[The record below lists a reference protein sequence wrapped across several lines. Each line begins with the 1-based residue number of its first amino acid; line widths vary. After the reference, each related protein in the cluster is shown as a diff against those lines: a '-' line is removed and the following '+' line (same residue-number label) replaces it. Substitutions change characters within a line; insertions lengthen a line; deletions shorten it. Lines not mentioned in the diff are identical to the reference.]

1 MKYMI
6 YYLITINIITFII
19 FGIDKLKAIKK
30 KNRIKNITLFTLSIL
45 GGSIGSLLGMYLF
58 RHKTKT
64 WYYVYGIPSILILQI
79 IVFYKLRNI

>member
-1 MKYMI
+1 MNSFI
-6 YYLITINIITFII
+6 YYFII
-19 FGIDKLKAIKK
+19 INFISFIFFAIDKLKAIKK

-64 WYYVYGIPSILILQI
+64 WYYIYGIPSILILQI